1 MNELLQRI
9 DQINQS
15 QEEAEINVI
24 ESLIQSYDKALMIL
38 ENYEGE
44 DIYGFDIFQ
53 EGEIL
58 DQAKGNPNESMIKR
72 ILLFIPRLLKAIWQK
87 LTSKTV
93 KIGNAAIDNV
103 IQSGLGSSKISIHL
117 KWDPMDWPEINGE
130 WLLRQQD
137 DMLDLNDALGD
148 SISATKASDIGYRI
162 EKTDSYLLEQ
172 IETLEN
178 SQTKE
183 ISQSGAEIKKQLSD
197 IKDRYNKDVEY
208 LKVVSKSYDEFYKV
222 IKQKYDSP
230 YGITWTAIGY
240 LDMFRAISKRIEAIN
255 KYISIVS
262 SEWNNLTQQLEEKKN
277 GKNSNLKNSHH
288 KSFEMLKEE

>member
-1 MNELLQRI
+1 MNELLMCI
-9 DQINQS
+9 DQIDQS
-15 QEEAEINVI
+15 VNDAEINVL
-24 ESLIQSYDKALMIL
+24 ESLISSYDKALMIL

-44 DIYGFDIFQ
+44 DLTVFDVFQ

-93 KIGNAAIDNV
+93 KIGNTAIDNV

-130 WLLRQQD
+130 WLLRQQA

-172 IETLEN
+172 IETLEK

-183 ISQSGAEIKKQLSD
+183 ISKSGAEIKKQLSD

-240 LDMFRAISKRIEAIN
+240 LNMFRAISKRIEAIN

-262 SEWNNLTQQLEEKKN
+262 SEWNNLTQQLEEKKME
-277 GKNSNLKNSHH
+277 KIRT
-288 KSFEMLKEE
+288 